1 MPTEPHLLVVDD
13 QYGVRRLIQELFS
26 QAGYKVSL
34 ASNGREALE
43 QVQTNPPVLVLL
55 DMRMPVMDG
64 MEALR
69 LLKQMHPDLPCIMM
83 TAVEDGEQI
92 SLALSAGAQAC
103 ISKPFDIFALRELVE
118 GVLGKE

>member
-1 MPTEPHLLVVDD
+1 MPMEPHLLVVDD
-13 QYGVRRLIQELFS
+13 QYGVRRLIQELFF
-26 QAGYKVSL
+26 QVGYKVSL

-43 QVQTNPPVLVLL
+43 QVQTNPPTLVLL

-64 MEALR
+64 METLR
-69 LLKQMHPDLPCIMM
+69 LLKQMHPDLPCVMM

-92 SLALSAGAQAC
+92 NLALSAGAQAC